1 MLWHSNSIG
10 FPIQHELFNLGANLG
25 SPQDTTPGRSS
36 SRFQAKPICLRFRRT
51 RPCVQATDSAQFFWD
66 QQITNCEHLKISK
79 VQKAVCDGRKNNIW
93 NTRAL
98 WKCHDAPDI
107 VIIAGVVYRRKTWG
121 IWGWTL
127 ATCNNSS
134 KVGIILCAP
143 ESIPNTNALVE
154 GRKCSKPRF
163 LQPNWWGVL
172 QVFASTIHI
181 IHQVRTRSLRSP
193 VWHVQ
198 NL

>member
-1 MLWHSNSIG
+1 MTHSASHA
-10 FPIQHELFNLGANLG
+10 PM
-25 SPQDTTPGRSS
+25 
-36 SRFQAKPICLRFRRT
+36 IC
-51 RPCVQATDSAQFFWD
+51 DW
-66 QQITNCEHLKISK
+66 K
-79 VQKAVCDGRKNNIW
+79 KNKIW

-98 WKCHDAPDI
+98 WKCHDAPNI
-107 VIIAGVVYRRKTWG
+107 VIMAGGVYRRKTWG

-172 QVFASTIHI
+172 QVLASTIHI

-198 NL
+198 KSIIARIPYQNWELSARKLFPCKKANLALCIMELLSHSLSHSLSLSLFLSLSHRLLDEFS